1 MTFKGVEVDDI
12 AWGREK
18 AAKDSALRHPNTSG
32 QAEEVPNSLIIQM

>member
-32 QAEEVPNSLIIQM
+32 QAEVSNSLIIQM